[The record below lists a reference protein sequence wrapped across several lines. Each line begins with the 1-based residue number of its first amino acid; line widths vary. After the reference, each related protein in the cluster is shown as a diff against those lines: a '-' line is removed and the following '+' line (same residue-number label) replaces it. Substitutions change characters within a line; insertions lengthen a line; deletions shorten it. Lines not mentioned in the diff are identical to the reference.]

1 MRFAV
6 LSDIHGNH
14 PALLKVLKDA
24 KERGIDHF
32 IIAGDYCLSGAWP
45 NECIETLKEIPNKQI
60 IRGNEERYLENL
72 IGKDQSK
79 WTDGQMQI
87 SYWNYRNIQTKNLDY
102 ILSLPQN
109 VDFECNGMK
118 IHVAHASDA
127 FIGEYE
133 FGQFGPGV
141 LAKKY
146 EKMNVTPDIL
156 QKDIAEILDNDPVFA
171 EKVNALEEGIYI
183 FGHSHVQWSY
193 KAKDKNLLLINPGS
207 CGLPL
212 DAIEGSIPYSILTIP
227 EDFNTQ
233 LSNSQA
239 QSGGDYAITL
249 EQIRL
254 PFSKEDYVEQLK
266 LTTQYTEASVWSKVI
281 TYELL
286 TAREHLTFFLQFADR
301 YANDHG
307 DHERPFSVKTWE
319 EAYKAWETEIL

>member
-45 NECIETLKEIPNKQI
+45 DECIETLKGIPNKQI

-109 VDFECNGMK
+109 VDFECNGVN
-118 IHVAHASDA
+118 IHMAHASDA

-133 FGQFGPGV
+133 FGKFGPGI
-141 LAKKY
+141 LAMKC

-156 QKDIAEILDNDPVFA
+156 RKDISEILEKDSVFA

-193 KAKDKNLLLINPGS
+193 RSKERNVLLINPGS

-212 DAIEGSIPYSILTIP
+212 DGIENSIPYCVLNIS
-227 EDFNTQ
+227 EDGNMELEEVRVAF
-233 LSNSQA
+233 
-239 QSGGDYAITL
+239 DKKEYA
-249 EQIRL
+249 E
-254 PFSKEDYVEQLK
+254 KLK
-266 LTTQYTEASVWSKVI
+266 MTTQYTEANVWSKVI
-281 TYELL
+281 IKELL
-286 TAREHLTFFLQFADR
+286 TAKEHLTFFLQFTDQ
-301 YANDHG
+301 YANKIG
-307 DHERPFSVKTWE
+307 DPIRPFQVDTWE
-319 EAYKAWETEIL
+319 AAFEAWEKSIDMCEE